1 MKRTKVSSF
10 WASVLIFTLVI
21 SLFTPFREVSASGN
35 TIEDASILEN
45 GKEQTGMLK
54 EPEQSQWYQISP
66 GKDEIF
72 NDSHMALSV
81 KSESF
86 LNVSVYASKEKA
98 QKDETFDMYRS
109 YTAQEGKSEINIPHA
124 WKGPYYIKV

>member
-66 GKDEIF
+66 G
-72 NDSHMALSV
+72 
-81 KSESF
+81 
-86 LNVSVYASKEKA
+86 
-98 QKDETFDMYRS
+98 
-109 YTAQEGKSEINIPHA
+109 
-124 WKGPYYIKV
+124 

>member
-1 MKRTKVSSF
+1 
-10 WASVLIFTLVI
+10 
-21 SLFTPFREVSASGN
+21 
-35 TIEDASILEN
+35 
-45 GKEQTGMLK
+45 
-54 EPEQSQWYQISP
+54 EQSQWYQISP

>member
-98 QKDETFDMYRS
+98 QKTKPLICTALILRKKKKVKSTFLMPGRGL
-109 YTAQEGKSEINIPHA
+109 TT
-124 WKGPYYIKV
+124 